1 MGMSTDQSG
10 AVSSEINVVP
20 MIDILLVLL
29 IIFMIVN
36 ALSRTVIEVQIP
48 PEQTAAASSAPSTQ
62 IVLQLREDGLYDING
77 QQPFPLEQLD
87 SQIHDV
93 YDNRPTKLIFVK
105 PAGSRTYGEVIEAI
119 DIVRGAGVLVIGFT
133 PIEAN

>member
-1 MGMSTDQSG
+1 MAMSTG
-10 AVSSEINVVP
+10 ETGGVTSEINVTP
-20 MIDILLVLL
+20 MIDVLLVLL

-48 PEQTAAASSAPSTQ
+48 PEQAAAASSAPSTQ
-62 IVLQLREDGLYDING
+62 IVLQLREDGMYDING

-87 SQIHDV
+87 RQIHDI
-93 YDNRPTKLIFVK
+93 YDNRPAKIIFVK

-119 DIVRGAGVLVIGFT
+119 DIVRSAGVAVIGFT

>member
-1 MGMSTDQSG
+1 MGMSTDSAG
-10 AVSSEINVVP
+10 GVSSEINVVP

-48 PEQTAAASSAPSTQ
+48 PEQVAATSSAPSTQ
-62 IVLQLREDGLYDING
+62 IVLQLRPDGMYDING

-87 SQIHDV
+87 SQIHSI
-93 YDNRPTKLIFVK
+93 YDNRPAKIIFVK

-119 DIVRGAGVLVIGFT
+119 DIVRGAGVEVVGFT